1 MIGKTLDGRYE
12 LVEFIGKGGTALVY
26 RALDHRTGHWVA
38 VKILRPEL
46 REDEEFSQRFEREAL
61 AASRVSH
68 HNIVNLLDVCKDG
81 DCQYLVMEYVP
92 GRTLE
97 DVISQKGALPPQTA
111 AQITLRV
118 LSALQ
123 HAHNNGIIHRDI
135 KSQNILVHSEG
146 LIKVADFGIARVA
159 GSHTLTKTDTV
170 MGSVHY
176 FSPEQAKG
184 EDVTYA
190 SDLYSVGVV
199 MYEML
204 TGRLPFDGE
213 TPVSVAMQHI
223 SAEPEPIGNLK
234 PNVPPAIIRVV
245 EKAMKKSLAERYQS
259 ATEMARD
266 LQQALN
272 HPDELPAENTQEK
285 QPVRHQ
291 KATPG
296 SKPVKPVK
304 APFKWSRQIKWAAVT
319 LASLAVIFVLYESMH
334 LIFDRVLNFTEAPYL
349 LDETEDS
356 ALRLISRAELKY
368 ELSRIS
374 DEVKPAGTVIMQSP
388 EYGTAMK
395 KNETLYL
402 TVSTGPAE
410 QAVPRII
417 GMAANAARQELEKY
431 GFTLLVL
438 PARELSPEPWDT
450 VVMQDPAPEEM
461 MPSGSVIQVRLS
473 GGSVTLPNLV
483 DMNRN
488 DAMLLIQQL
497 KLNLTEIKE
506 IPIDDLTQADKVAA
520 QQFSDGDMNTYAPGD
535 QVMQQTQVTLAIY
548 VMNPDSLPA
557 TEAPDAQNDVPEET
571 QAAQP

>member
-12 LVEFIGKGGTALVY
+12 LVEFIGQGGTALVY

-46 REDEEFSQRFEREAL
+46 RKDEEFSQRFEREAL

-97 DVISQKGALPPQTA
+97 DVIRQKGALPPQTA
-111 AQITLRV
+111 AQIGLRI

-123 HAHNNGIIHRDI
+123 HAHDNGIIHRDI

-159 GSHTLTKTDTV
+159 GSNTLTKTDTV

-184 EDVTYA
+184 EDVTFA
-190 SDLYSVGVV
+190 SDLYSAGVV

-223 SAEPEPIGNLK
+223 SAEPTPIGSLN
-234 PNVPPAIIRVV
+234 PDVPPAIIRVV
-245 EKAMKKSLAERYQS
+245 EKAMEKTLEKRYQS
-259 ATEMARD
+259 ATDMAKD
-266 LQQALN
+266 LQNALQ
-272 HPDELPAENTQEK
+272 HPDAVPVDRGTEK
-285 QPVRHQ
+285 QPVRRQ
-291 KATPG
+291 KAPAA
-296 SKPVKPVK
+296 SKPSKPPSPK
-304 APFKWSRQIKWAAVT
+304 REIIKWAAVT

-334 LIFDRVLNFTEAPYL
+334 LIFDRVLNSTEAPYL
-349 LDETEDS
+349 LDETESS
-356 ALRLISRAELKY
+356 ALRLIERAELKY
-368 ELSRIS
+368 EISRIS

-395 KNETLYL
+395 KDETLYL
-402 TVSTGPAE
+402 TISTGPAE
-410 QAVPRII
+410 QAVPRIV
-417 GMAANAARQELEKY
+417 GMTANAARQELEKY

-438 PARELSPEPWDT
+438 PARELSTEPWDT
-450 VVMQDPAPEEM
+450 VVMQDPLSDEM

-506 IPIDDLTQADKVAA
+506 IPIDDLTRADKVAA
-520 QQFSDGDMNTYAPGD
+520 QQFSDGELNTYAPGD

-548 VMNPDSLPA
+548 VMNPDSLPSSE
-557 TEAPDAQNDVPEET
+557 TPDAQNDIPEET

>member
-1 MIGKTLDGRYE
+1 MIGKMLDGRYE
-12 LVEFIGKGGTALVY
+12 LVEFIGQGGTALVY

-46 REDEEFSQRFEREAL
+46 RKNDEFSQRFEREAL

-68 HNIVNLLDVCKDG
+68 HNIVNLLDVCRDG

-92 GRTLE
+92 GKTLE
-97 DVISQKGALPPQTA
+97 DVITQKGALAPQTA

-135 KSQNILVHSEG
+135 KSQNILVHSAG

-159 GSHTLTKTDTV
+159 GRSTLTKTDTV

-184 EDVTYA
+184 EAVTYA

-223 SAEPEPIGNLK
+223 SAEPEPIASLN

-245 EKAMKKSLAERYQS
+245 EKAMKKSLEERYQS
-259 ATEMARD
+259 ATEMAMD

-272 HPDELPAENTQEK
+272 HPDGVPAENTQEK
-285 QPVRHQ
+285 QPVRRQ
-291 KATPG
+291 NVSPG
-296 SKPVKPVK
+296 SKPVKPVSQLS
-304 APFKWSRQIKWAAVT
+304 KWSKQIKWVVVA

-334 LIFDRVLNFTEAPYL
+334 LIFDRVLNSTEAPYL
-349 LDETEDS
+349 LDETEES
-356 ALRLISRAELKY
+356 ALRLIDRADLKY

-410 QAVPRII
+410 QAVPKII
-417 GMAANAARQELEKY
+417 GMAANTARQELEKY

-438 PARELSPEPWDT
+438 PTRELSPEPWDT
-450 VVMQDPAPEEM
+450 VVMQDPTPEEK

-473 GGSVTLPNLV
+473 GGSVTLPNFV

-506 IPIDDLTQADKVAA
+506 IPIDDLTRADKVAA

-548 VMNPDSLPA
+548 VMNPDSLPT